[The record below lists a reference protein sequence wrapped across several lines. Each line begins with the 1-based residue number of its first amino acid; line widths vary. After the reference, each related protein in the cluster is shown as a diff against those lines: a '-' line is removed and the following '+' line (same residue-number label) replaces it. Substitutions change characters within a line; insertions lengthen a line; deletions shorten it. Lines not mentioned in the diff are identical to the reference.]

1 MCTVAL
7 TAPHTPWGIA
17 RAHGCRDP
25 SLARARGAGLQK
37 ALDKV
42 PSAIFEKGIPG
53 VREYSVGARVACVGV
68 KFLEYSLA
76 GMFCGLVGQGIA
88 NSAMMARRAGSP
100 DAEFSV
106 DPPPLLKTALVW
118 GLFMGA
124 SSNLRYQAV
133 FGLERLVDGTI
144 ARRIPQV
151 RCRTTPLATHFITA
165 RQHNAASSASMA
177 CSVQGM
183 VGLNP
188 SPGKTAVCRELY
200 HLLQKGTRWVHAC
213 CYGGS
218 MHAACSWRQQP
229 GAASA
234 RMCVCE

>member
-1 MCTVAL
+1 M
-7 TAPHTPWGIA
+7 
-17 RAHGCRDP
+17 
-25 SLARARGAGLQK
+25 
-37 ALDKV
+37 

-53 VREYSVGARVACVGV
+53 VREYSVGARFACVGV

-76 GMFCGLVGQGIA
+76 GMVCGLIGQGIA
-88 NSAMMARRAGSP
+88 NSAMLARRAGSP

-151 RCRTTPLATHFITA
+151 RRRCHYCVLAPATTQCMTA
-165 RQHNAASSASMA
+165 SQRPRH
-177 CSVQGM
+177 VIG
-183 VGLNP
+183 
-188 SPGKTAVCRELY
+188 AVD
-200 HLLQKGTRWVHAC
+200 
-213 CYGGS
+213 
-218 MHAACSWRQQP
+218 
-229 GAASA
+229 GALIW
-234 RMCVCE
+234 